1 MIDNFFGDVDF
12 VENYFVLNFLFDI
25 WDFVLF
31 VEVYIER
38 RFFKEMG
45 VIVRIWRVNFREIKG
60 VILEVWGNF
69 EQFWKVNKLL

>member
-45 VIVRIWRVNFREIKG
+45 VIVRI
-60 VILEVWGNF
+60 
-69 EQFWKVNKLL
+69 

>member
-45 VIVRIWRVNFREIKG
+45 VIVRIWRMNFREIKG
-60 VILEVWGNF
+60 VILEVWGSF
-69 EQFWKVNKLL
+69 E

>member
-69 EQFWKVNKLL
+69 E

>member
-69 EQFWKVNKLL
+69 EQFLKVNKLL

>member
-60 VILEVWGNF
+60 VILEVWGSF
-69 EQFWKVNKLL
+69 E

>member
-45 VIVRIWRVNFREIKG
+45 VIVRIWRMNFSEIKG
-60 VILEVWGNF
+60 VILEVWGSF
-69 EQFWKVNKLL
+69 E

>member
-31 VEVYIER
+31 VEAYIER

-60 VILEVWGNF
+60 VILEVWGSF
-69 EQFWKVNKLL
+69 E